1 MRIRLAAVLWL
12 SGAVALTAQ
21 ERRPL
26 SAFDL
31 YRLRTAANVALSPDG
46 RWAVYRVTEIDSAA
60 NRYRSDLWVVATDG
74 RTPPRRLTW
83 RGDVGAVAVSP
94 DGGRIAFVAPRGGR
108 PQIWILPWR
117 EGGEAWP
124 LTDLP
129 SGAGDP
135 VWSPD
140 GRRLAFVAS
149 LPPRE
154 LSPDSARAD
163 SGRVDPAALRRLD
176 RDRAAA
182 LASLRAWLRQNA
194 RQNDPRVVT
203 RLDYLGET
211 SLQEERYAQVYVVD
225 VVPGARPRA
234 LTRFLFSVRSP
245 TWTPDGRRILAVAQ
259 RPRGSYHPD
268 FETETQFVWLDP
280 EGARPAEFVADSGYA
295 ISNPRVSADGR
306 WLVYVRQRRNV
317 TMPTAVR
324 RDLVA
329 RPLAGGPVRELTAAL
344 DRSVQDFV
352 LHPSGWVYVTLASEG
367 AVPLYRVRI
376 SGGRPEPV
384 RSGPRGVLSVAVAGS
399 TVAWVEMEPKRPS
412 DVWAAALDGRRPRR
426 LTALNDAWLADV
438 WLADYEELRYRSFDG
453 TPIQGWV
460 LRPRQPRGGRAPLL
474 VEIHGGPHS
483 MWGPGEPTM
492 WLEFQTFAGAGY
504 TVFFCNPRGSEG
516 YGEAFLRA
524 IYRNWGTPPA
534 RDVLAG
540 ADTVLAR
547 GWADPQQQVITGGS
561 YAGFLTTW
569 IVAREAPTRF
579 RAAVAARGVYDLG
592 TWYGS
597 SNTWRLFEGEF
608 GTRPWE
614 DWAIVRQQSPLT
626 YVADLRTPL
635 LLLHGEQDYRTTIAG
650 AEALYRALKVLGRP
664 VEFVRYPREGHEL
677 TRSGEPRHRIDH
689 LLRTLEFFE
698 RYLPAP

>member
-1 MRIRLAAVLWL
+1 M
-12 SGAVALTAQ
+12 
-21 ERRPL
+21 
-26 SAFDL
+26 
-31 YRLRTAANVALSPDG
+31 
-46 RWAVYRVTEIDSAA
+46 
-60 NRYRSDLWVVATDG
+60 
-74 RTPPRRLTW
+74 
-83 RGDVGAVAVSP
+83 
-94 DGGRIAFVAPRGGR
+94 APRDGR

-129 SGAGDP
+129 GGADDP
-135 VWSPD
+135 VRSPD
-140 GRRLAFVAS
+140 RRRLAFVSA

-163 SGRVDPAALRRLD
+163 SARVDPLALRQFD

-211 SLQEERYAQVYVVD
+211 SLQEERYAQLYVVD
-225 VVPGARPRA
+225 VLPGARPRM
-234 LTRFLFSVRSP
+234 LTRFLFPVRDP
-245 TWTPDGRRILAVAQ
+245 AWTPDGQRLLAVAQ
-259 RPRGSYHPD
+259 RPRGPYPPD
-268 FETETQFVWLDP
+268 VETEPQFVWLDP
-280 EGARPAEFVADSGYA
+280 DGARPPEFVADSGYA
-295 ISNPRVSADGR
+295 VSSPQISADGR
-306 WLVYVRQRRNV
+306 WLVYVRQRHRV
-317 TMPTAVR
+317 PMPTAVR
-324 RDLVA
+324 RELVV
-329 RPLAGGPVRELTAAL
+329 RPLAGGPVRELTAPL
-344 DRSVQDFV
+344 DRSVQGFA
-352 LHPSGWVYVTLASEG
+352 LHPSGWVYFTVTSEG
-367 AVPLYRVRI
+367 AVPLYRARF
-376 SGGRPEPV
+376 GGGAPEPV
-384 RSGPRGVLSVAVAGS
+384 RRGPLGVGSFAVAGP
-399 TVAWVEMEPKRPS
+399 TLAWAEMQPQRPS
-412 DVWAAALDGRRPRR
+412 DVWAARLDGRGARR
-426 LTALNDAWLADV
+426 LSALNDSLLSEV

-492 WLEFQTFAGAGY
+492 WLEFQSFAGAGY
-504 TVFFCNPRGSEG
+504 TVFFSNPRGSDG
-516 YGEAFLRA
+516 YGETFLRA
-524 IYRNWGTPPA
+524 IYRDWGSPPA

-547 GWADPQQQVITGGS
+547 GWADPAQQVVTGGS
-561 YAGFLTTW
+561 YAGYLTAW
-569 IVAREAPTRF
+569 IVAREAPERF

-592 TWYGS
+592 IWYGS

-614 DWAIVRQQSPLT
+614 DGEVVRRQSPLT
-626 YVADLRTPL
+626 YVRDLRTPL

-677 TRSGEPRHRIDH
+677 TRSGEPRHRLDH

-698 RYLPAP
+698 RHLPVW